1 MAKKPTLKEE
11 MPVAAPVVVA
21 PAPAPVLKFTT
32 CRQCSNPGD
41 CARRAKCAKG
51 FK

>member
-1 MAKKPTLKEE
+1 MAKKTAKAS
-11 MPVAAPVVVA
+11 AAPTVDTTAVEA
-21 PAPAPVLKFTT
+21 AAEFTP
-32 CRQCSNPGD
+32 CSQCGNTGD